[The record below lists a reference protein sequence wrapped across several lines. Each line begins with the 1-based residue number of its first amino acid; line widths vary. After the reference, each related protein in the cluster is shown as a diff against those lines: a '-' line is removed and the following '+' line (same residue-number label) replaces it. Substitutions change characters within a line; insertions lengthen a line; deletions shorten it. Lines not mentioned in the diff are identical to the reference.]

1 MKSICDHPK
10 KDDACHARQGT
21 TLVSDLALRRRL
33 AQHVAA
39 EQTNR
44 LAIKDHLWRITAIAQ
59 PQIRYKSAGRN
70 REETGMAG
78 FLQIGVLLAMAA
90 VAGVLIMGIVSMAR
104 GKDARKQ
111 NKLMQLRVVLQGLA
125 LLLLFIL
132 SLMAVGS

>member
-1 MKSICDHPK
+1 MSP
-10 KDDACHARQGT
+10 
-21 TLVSDLALRRRL
+21 
-33 AQHVAA
+33 
-39 EQTNR
+39 
-44 LAIKDHLWRITAIAQ
+44 
-59 PQIRYKSAGRN
+59 SAGN
-70 REETGMAG
+70 REETEMAG

-111 NKLMQLRVVLQGLA
+111 NKLMQMRVLLQGLA

>member
-1 MKSICDHPK
+1 
-10 KDDACHARQGT
+10 
-21 TLVSDLALRRRL
+21 
-33 AQHVAA
+33 
-39 EQTNR
+39 
-44 LAIKDHLWRITAIAQ
+44 
-59 PQIRYKSAGRN
+59 
-70 REETGMAG
+70 MAG

>member
-1 MKSICDHPK
+1 M
-10 KDDACHARQGT
+10 
-21 TLVSDLALRRRL
+21 
-33 AQHVAA
+33 AA
-39 EQTNR
+39 
-44 LAIKDHLWRITAIAQ
+44 
-59 PQIRYKSAGRN
+59 
-70 REETGMAG
+70 

-111 NKLMQLRVVLQGLA
+111 NKLMQMRVLLQGLA

>member
-1 MKSICDHPK
+1 
-10 KDDACHARQGT
+10 
-21 TLVSDLALRRRL
+21 
-33 AQHVAA
+33 
-39 EQTNR
+39 
-44 LAIKDHLWRITAIAQ
+44 
-59 PQIRYKSAGRN
+59 
-70 REETGMAG
+70 MAG

-111 NKLMQLRVVLQGLA
+111 NKLMQMRVLLQGLA

>member
-1 MKSICDHPK
+1 MSPP
-10 KDDACHARQGT
+10 
-21 TLVSDLALRRRL
+21 V
-33 AQHVAA
+33 
-39 EQTNR
+39 
-44 LAIKDHLWRITAIAQ
+44 
-59 PQIRYKSAGRN
+59 RN
-70 REETGMAG
+70 REETGMAA

-111 NKLMQLRVVLQGLA
+111 NKLMQMRVLLQGLA

>member
-1 MKSICDHPK
+1 MSPPD
-10 KDDACHARQGT
+10 
-21 TLVSDLALRRRL
+21 
-33 AQHVAA
+33 
-39 EQTNR
+39 
-44 LAIKDHLWRITAIAQ
+44 
-59 PQIRYKSAGRN
+59 RN
-70 REETGMAG
+70 REETEMAG

-111 NKLMQLRVVLQGLA
+111 NKLMQMRVLLQGLA